1 MQPVQMLIS
10 LSRINVRWILIAIL
24 LVLPLPQFSYAETI
38 GNVVL
43 QEGITSVER
52 EGTESDLNL
61 ESDIMFMD
69 NVKTGKGE
77 LGITFIDDTN
87 VAVSSQSSLIID
99 EFIYDPNSA
108 EGSKLALKVAA
119 GTVRYASGNIAKL
132 NKQNVDIRT
141 PTAKIAVRGTAFSMT
156 VDEIGQS
163 LIILLP
169 NADGTVGEISV
180 ESDIGQVILTRAF
193 QATSV
198 RSRETNPTPPK
209 MLDLTESMINNMLII
224 RPPKEKE
231 DLEAAAVEDKKKK
244 NLANFLDEEREID
257 KNCLDEECEGQEEEE
272 GGFTRL
278 DVNPLDVSLLLNILE
293 ELNKKY
299 KKPNTILTRTI
310 SSTDGRVSVY
320 NPETLVTTLIE
331 GDTVQLIREYE
342 NSVIDITIDRV
353 DGHKINIDQKGSVV
367 PEIRTDEAGFSS
379 TIDIII
385 Q

>member
-1 MQPVQMLIS
+1 MQLAQMLIS
-10 LSRINVRWILIAIL
+10 LLRTNLRWTLIAIL
-24 LVLPLPQFSYAETI
+24 LVLLPQLSYAAAI

-43 QEGITSVER
+43 QEGVASVER
-52 EGTESDLNL
+52 KGTESDLNL
-61 ESDIMFMD
+61 NSDIMFMD
-69 NVKTGKGE
+69 HVKTGRGE
-77 LGITFIDDTN
+77 VGITFIDDTN

-99 EFIYDPNSA
+99 DFVYDPNSA
-108 EGSKLALKVAA
+108 EGSKLVLRIAL

-141 PTAKIAVRGTAFSMT
+141 PTARIGVRGTAFSMT

-198 RSRETNPTPPK
+198 RSREAAPTQPK
-209 MLDLTESMINNMLII
+209 ILDLTESMINNMLII
-224 RPPKEKE
+224 KPPKEKV
-231 DLEAAAVEDKKKK
+231 DLASAVIEEKKKK
-244 NLANFLDEEREID
+244 NLGNFLDEEKEID
-257 KNCLDEECEGQEEEE
+257 KNCLEEECEGQEEE
-272 GGFTRL
+272 GGFTSL
-278 DVNPLDVSLLLNILE
+278 NINPLDVSLLLNVLT

-299 KKPNTILTRTI
+299 KRPSTILTGII
-310 SSTDGRVSVY
+310 SNTDGRVAGY

-331 GDTVQLIREYE
+331 GDSVQLIREYD
-342 NSVIDITIDRV
+342 SSMIDITLDRI
-353 DGHKINIDQKGSVV
+353 DGHKININQKGSVV
-367 PEIRTDEAGFSS
+367 PEIRTDEAGYTS
-379 TIDIII
+379 TIDINI

>member
-1 MQPVQMLIS
+1 MLLAQMLIS
-10 LSRINVRWILIAIL
+10 LLRTSLIAIS
-24 LVLPLPQFSYAETI
+24 LVLLTSLSYASTI

-43 QEGITSVER
+43 QEGVASVER
-52 EGTESDLNL
+52 KGTESDLNL
-61 ESDIMFMD
+61 DSDIMFMD

-77 LGITFIDDTN
+77 VGITFIDDTN

-99 EFIYDPNSA
+99 DFVYDPNSA
-108 EGSKLALKVAA
+108 KGSKLVLKIAL

-132 NKQNVDIRT
+132 SKQNVDIRT
-141 PTAKIAVRGTAFSMT
+141 PTARIGVRGTAFSMT

-198 RSRETNPTPPK
+198 RSSLATPTKPK
-209 MLDLTESMINNMLII
+209 ILDLTESMINNMLII
-224 RPPKEKE
+224 KPPKEKVDVATAE
-231 DLEAAAVEDKKKK
+231 VEDKKKK
-244 NLANFLDEEREID
+244 NLGNFLDEEKEID
-257 KNCLDEECEGQEEEE
+257 KNCLEEECEGQEEE
-272 GGFTRL
+272 GGFTSL
-278 DVNPLDVSLLLNILE
+278 DINPLDVSLLLNVLT

-299 KKPNTILTRTI
+299 KRPSRILTRTL
-310 SSTDGRVSVY
+310 SNTDGRVAGY
-320 NPETLVTTLIE
+320 NPETLVTTLID
-331 GDTVQLIREYE
+331 GDIVQLIREYD
-342 NSVIDITIDRV
+342 SSIIDITLDRV

-367 PEIRTDEAGFSS
+367 PEIRTDEAGYSS

>member
-1 MQPVQMLIS
+1 MLIS
-10 LSRINVRWILIAIL
+10 LLRTNLRWILIAIL
-24 LVLPLPQFSYAETI
+24 LLPQLSYAATI

-43 QEGITSVER
+43 QEGVTSVER
-52 EGTESDLNL
+52 EGAESDLDL
-61 ESDIMFMD
+61 DSDIMFMD

-99 EFIYDPNSA
+99 DFVYDPNNA
-108 EGSKLALKVAA
+108 EGSKLVLKVAA

-141 PTAKIAVRGTAFSMT
+141 PTAKIIVRGTAFSMT

-169 NADGTVGEISV
+169 NVDGTVGEISV

-198 RSRETNPTPPK
+198 RSRESNPSPPK
-209 MLDLTESMINNMLII
+209 ILDLTENQINNMLII
-224 RPPKEKE
+224 KPPKEKV
-231 DLEAAAVEDKKKK
+231 DLASAVLEEKKKK
-244 NLANFLDEEREID
+244 NLGNFLDEEKEID
-257 KNCLDEECEGQEEEE
+257 KNCLEEECEGQEEE
-272 GGFTRL
+272 GGFTSL
-278 DVNPLDVSLLLNILE
+278 DINPLDVSLLLNVLT

-299 KKPNTILTRTI
+299 KRPSRILSRTI
-310 SSTDGRVSVY
+310 SNTDGRVAGY
-320 NPETLVTTLIE
+320 NPDTLVITLIE
-331 GDTVQLIREYE
+331 GDTVQLIREYD
-342 NSVIDITIDRV
+342 SSIIDITLDRI

-367 PEIRTDEAGFSS
+367 PEIRTDEAGYTS
-379 TIDIII
+379 TIDINI

>member
-1 MQPVQMLIS
+1 MLIS

-244 NLANFLDEEREID
+244 NLANFLDEE
-257 KNCLDEECEGQEEEE
+257 CEGQEEEE

-310 SSTDGRVSVY
+310 SSTDGRVSGY

>member
-1 MQPVQMLIS
+1 MQLAQMLIS
-10 LSRINVRWILIAIL
+10 LLRTSLIVIL
-24 LVLPLPQFSYAETI
+24 LVLPTQLSYAATI

-43 QEGITSVER
+43 QAGVASVER
-52 EGTESDLNL
+52 KGTESDLNL
-61 ESDIMFMD
+61 NSDIMFMD
-69 NVKTGKGE
+69 HVKTGKGE
-77 LGITFIDDTN
+77 VGITFIDDTN

-99 EFIYDPNSA
+99 DFVYDPNNA
-108 EGSKLALKVAA
+108 EGSKLVLRIAF

-141 PTAKIAVRGTAFSMT
+141 PTARIGVRGTAFSMT

-198 RSRETNPTPPK
+198 SSREAAPTQPK
-209 MLDLTESMINNMLII
+209 ILDLTESMINNMLII
-224 RPPKEKE
+224 KPPKEKV
-231 DLEAAAVEDKKKK
+231 DLATAALEEKKKK
-244 NLANFLDEEREID
+244 NLGNFLDEEKEID
-257 KNCLDEECEGQEEEE
+257 KNCLEEECEDQEEE
-272 GGFTRL
+272 GGFTSL
-278 DVNPLDVSLLLNILE
+278 NINPLDVSLLLNVLT

-299 KKPNTILTRTI
+299 KRPSTILTGII
-310 SSTDGRVSVY
+310 SNTDGRVAGY

-331 GDTVQLIREYE
+331 GDSVQLIREYDS
-342 NSVIDITIDRV
+342 SVIDIILDRI
-353 DGHKINIDQKGSVV
+353 DGHKININQKGSVV
-367 PEIRTDEAGFSS
+367 PEIRTDEAGYTS
-379 TIDIII
+379 TIDINI

>member
-1 MQPVQMLIS
+1 MLLAQMLIS
-10 LSRINVRWILIAIL
+10 LLRINLRWTLIAIL
-24 LVLPLPQFSYAETI
+24 LVILVPQLSYAATI

-43 QEGITSVER
+43 QEGVTSVER
-52 EGTESDLNL
+52 EGTESDLIL
-61 ESDIMFMD
+61 DSDIMFMD

-77 LGITFIDDTN
+77 IGITFVDDTN
-87 VAVSSQSSLIID
+87 VAVSSQSSLVID
-99 EFIYDPNSA
+99 DFIYDPNSA
-108 EGSKLALKVAA
+108 EGSKLVLKVAL

-141 PTAKIAVRGTAFSMT
+141 PTARIGVRGTAFSMT

-180 ESDIGQVILTRAF
+180 ESDIGQVILTQAF

-198 RSRETNPTPPK
+198 RSRESSPSKPK
-209 MLDLTESMINNMLII
+209 ILDLTESMINNMLII
-224 RPPKEKE
+224 KPPKEKVE
-231 DLEAAAVEDKKKK
+231 LASADVEDKKKK
-244 NLANFLDEEREID
+244 NLGNFLDEAKEID
-257 KNCLDEECEGQEEEE
+257 KNCLEEECEGQEEE

-278 DVNPLDVSLLLNILE
+278 DINPLDVSLLLNVLE

-299 KKPNTILTRTI
+299 KRPSKVLTRTI
-310 SSTDGRVSVY
+310 SGTDGRVAGY

-331 GDTVQLIREYE
+331 GDIVQLIREYDS
-342 NSVIDITIDRV
+342 SVIDITLDRV

-367 PEIRTDEAGFSS
+367 PEIRTDEAGYSS
-379 TIDIII
+379 TIDITI

>member
-1 MQPVQMLIS
+1 MLIS
-10 LSRINVRWILIAIL
+10 LLRINLRWTLIAIL
-24 LVLPLPQFSYAETI
+24 LVILVPQLSYAATI

-43 QEGITSVER
+43 QEGVTSVER
-52 EGTESDLNL
+52 KGTESDLNL
-61 ESDIMFMD
+61 DSGIMFMD

-99 EFIYDPNSA
+99 DFIYDPNSA
-108 EGSKLALKVAA
+108 DGSRLALKVAA

-132 NKQNVDIRT
+132 SKQNVDIRT
-141 PTAKIAVRGTAFSMT
+141 PTARIGVRGTAFSMT

-169 NADGTVGEISV
+169 NADGTVGEIDV
-180 ESDIGQVILTRAF
+180 ESDVGIVRLNTAF

-198 RSRETNPTPPK
+198 RSRSLSPTKPK
-209 MLDLTESMINNMLII
+209 VMDLTESQINNMLIVK
-224 RPPKEKE
+224 PPKEKIE
-231 DLEAAAVEDKKKK
+231 IAAAREENKKKK
-244 NLANFLDEEREID
+244 NLGNFLDEEKEID
-257 KNCLDEECEGQEEEE
+257 KNCLEEECEGQEEE

-278 DVNPLDVSLLLNILE
+278 DINPLDVSLLLNVLE

-299 KKPNTILTRTI
+299 KKPSRVLTRTI
-310 SSTDGRVSVY
+310 SGTDGRVAGY

-331 GDTVQLIREYE
+331 GDIVQLIREYDS
-342 NSVIDITIDRV
+342 SVIDITLDRV

-367 PEIRTDEAGFSS
+367 PEIRTDEAGYSS
-379 TIDIII
+379 TIDITI

>member
-1 MQPVQMLIS
+1 MLLAQMLI
-10 LSRINVRWILIAIL
+10 LLLRIKLIAIL
-24 LVLPLPQFSYAETI
+24 LVLLPQLSYASTI

-43 QEGITSVER
+43 QKGVTSVER
-52 EGTESDLNL
+52 KGTESDLNL
-61 ESDIMFMD
+61 DSDIMFMD

-77 LGITFIDDTN
+77 IGITFIDDTN

-99 EFIYDPNSA
+99 DFVYDPNSA
-108 EGSKLALKVAA
+108 KGSKLVLKIAL

-132 NKQNVDIRT
+132 SKQNVDIRT
-141 PTAKIAVRGTAFSMT
+141 PTARIGVRGTAFSMT

-198 RSRETNPTPPK
+198 RSSLATPTKPK
-209 MLDLTESMINNMLII
+209 ILDLTESMINNMLII
-224 RPPKEKE
+224 KPPKEKVDVAVAE
-231 DLEAAAVEDKKKK
+231 VEDKKKK
-244 NLANFLDEEREID
+244 NLGNFLDEEKEID
-257 KNCLDEECEGQEEEE
+257 KNCLEEECEGQEEE
-272 GGFTRL
+272 GGFTSL
-278 DVNPLDVSLLLNILE
+278 DINPLDVSLLLNVLT

-299 KKPNTILTRTI
+299 KRPSRILTRTL
-310 SSTDGRVSVY
+310 SNTDGRVAGY

-331 GDTVQLIREYE
+331 GDLVQLIREYD
-342 NSVIDITIDRV
+342 SSIIDIALDRV
-353 DGHKINIDQKGSVV
+353 DGHKININQKGSVV
-367 PEIRTDEAGFSS
+367 PEIRTDEAGYTS
-379 TIDIII
+379 TIDITI

>member
-1 MQPVQMLIS
+1 MKNPNYL
-10 LSRINVRWILIAIL
+10 RWIPIAIL
-24 LVLPLPQFSYAETI
+24 LVILLPQLSYAATI

-43 QEGITSVER
+43 QDGVTSVER

-61 ESDIMFMD
+61 DSGIMFMD

-99 EFIYDPNSA
+99 DFVYDPNST
-108 EGSKLALKVAA
+108 EGSKLALKIVF

-141 PTAKIAVRGTAFSMT
+141 PTARIGVRGTAFSMT

-169 NADGTVGEISV
+169 NVDGTVGEIDV
-180 ESDIGQVILTRAF
+180 ESDVGIVRLNIAF

-198 RSRETNPTPPK
+198 RSRLSTPSRPK
-209 MLDLTESMINNMLII
+209 VMDLTESQINNMLII
-224 RPPKEKE
+224 KPPKEKIE
-231 DLEAAAVEDKKKK
+231 IAAAREENKKKK
-244 NLANFLDEEREID
+244 NLANFLDEEKEID
-257 KNCLDEECEGQEEEE
+257 KNCLEEECEGQEEE
-272 GGFTRL
+272 GGFTSL
-278 DVNPLDVSLLLNILE
+278 DINPLDVSLLLNILT

-299 KKPNTILTRTI
+299 KRPSRILSRTI
-310 SSTDGRVSVY
+310 SNTDGRVAGY
-320 NPETLVTTLIE
+320 NPDTLVITLIE
-331 GDTVQLIREYE
+331 GDIVQLIREYD
-342 NSVIDITIDRV
+342 SSIIDITLDRV

-367 PEIRTDEAGFSS
+367 PEIRTDEAGYTS
-379 TIDIII
+379 TIDINI

>member
-1 MQPVQMLIS
+1 MLIS
-10 LSRINVRWILIAIL
+10 LLRTNLRWILIAIL
-24 LVLPLPQFSYAETI
+24 LVPQLSYAATI

-43 QEGITSVER
+43 QDGVTSVER

-61 ESDIMFMD
+61 DSDIMFMD

-77 LGITFIDDTN
+77 LGITFIDDTS

-99 EFIYDPNSA
+99 DFVYDPNNA
-108 EGSKLALKVAA
+108 EGSKLVLKVAA

-141 PTAKIAVRGTAFSMT
+141 PTAKIIVRGTAFSMT

-169 NADGTVGEISV
+169 NVDGTVGEISV

-198 RSRETNPTPPK
+198 RSREANPSSPK
-209 MLDLTESMINNMLII
+209 ILDLTENQINNMLII
-224 RPPKEKE
+224 KPPKEKV
-231 DLEAAAVEDKKKK
+231 DLAAAAVEEKKKK
-244 NLANFLDEEREID
+244 NLANFLDEEKEID
-257 KNCLDEECEGQEEEE
+257 KNCLEEECEGQEEE
-272 GGFTRL
+272 GGFTSL
-278 DVNPLDVSLLLNILE
+278 DINPLDVSLLLNVLT

-299 KKPNTILTRTI
+299 KRPSKILSRTI
-310 SSTDGRVSVY
+310 SNTDGRVAGY
-320 NPETLVTTLIE
+320 NPDTLVITLIE
-331 GDTVQLIREYE
+331 GDIVQLIREYD
-342 NSVIDITIDRV
+342 SSIIDITLDRI

-367 PEIRTDEAGFSS
+367 PEIRTDEAGYTS
-379 TIDIII
+379 TIDINI